1 MMENIN
7 GWVFLIKYDEL
18 LKKYNHGWNKVSNCI
33 QKKLDWEPAYRAS
46 LFFKPECI

>member
-1 MMENIN
+1 MENIN

-18 LKKYNHGWNKVSNCI
+18 LKKYNHVWNKVSNCI